1 MKLNTVLTTNKMLK
15 DEITEMRQNKAR
27 RHRVT
32 SKLEKRLK
40 DKQQKMEDVQNELK
54 ENKDLIAE
62 IQNDCL
68 QLHEVI
74 EQENN
79 EFDKEWTQGVA
90 QLEREQE
97 ILRQEE
103 QKLIATQSKTII
115 CEEWVEDPLVKQYKL
130 SNTILFWDIA
140 KKGNELRKQAE
151 LVHEYES
158 ALKQMSDQS
167 GITDY
172 KKMIDTIIEF
182 EDANFASVNR
192 ISQLTN
198 EITQAESDIASLKK
212 LLSLNEDPNSD
223 VHSKR
228 LKILKGLEN
237 EIETYETQSNEY
249 HNNLEE
255 VQATIDSL
263 KRPIT
268 RLFENV
274 GCDDELLSKQFS
286 VSGVTD
292 NNMMIIMGII
302 EQRVLEIAQMH
313 SLCKEGY
320 LEECLKKWKE
330 CGYFDIEGIDADNVQ
345 DNKLNS
351 NHLNNL
357 SAFKGRQSMINPNPL
372 PLKPPNVPTVSQI
385 EEDAPLED
393 TPVDI
398 PLHLDKIK
406 DTTEQTINK
415 LQQQQQEKESL
426 SRRSSFTSQNGRFNT
441 GPQLRMKKFLY
452 VSTTSRPQTPRTPKG
467 SGQGRRPHLASIDGD
482 PNVAVHSPLSSQ
494 TVSAQNSIELQTK
507 SEDDTVTN
515 ISSEELPNQNNIIQE
530 ESSKSIEQQPPL
542 ETEEGKGGGEEEIVV
557 ESAADVKENKVN
569 NKDSCNTEVQGIS
582 ISPIATP
589 TPEQKP
595 IESN

>member
-1 MKLNTVLTTNKMLK
+1 
-15 DEITEMRQNKAR
+15 MRQNKAR
-27 RHRVT
+27 RNRVT
-32 SKLEKRLK
+32 AKLEKRLK
-40 DKQQKMEDVQNELK
+40 DKQAKMEAVQNELK
-54 ENKDLIAE
+54 ENKDYIAE

-79 EFDKEWTQGVA
+79 EFDKEWTEGVA

-115 CEEWVEDPLVKQYKL
+115 CEEWVDDPLVKQYKL

-140 KKGNELRKQAE
+140 KKGNELRKQSE

-158 ALKQMSDQS
+158 ALKQMSEQS

-228 LKILKGLEN
+228 LQILKGLEN
-237 EIETYETQSNEY
+237 EIETYETQSSEY
-249 HNNLEE
+249 SNNLEE

-263 KRPIT
+263 KKPISQ
-268 RLFENV
+268 LFENV

-320 LEECLKKWKE
+320 LEECLKKWNE
-330 CGYFDIEGIDADNVQ
+330 SGHFDIESIDADNIQ
-345 DNKLNS
+345 DNKLSDNS
-351 NHLNNL
+351 NCINIRSNL
-357 SAFKGRQSMINPNPL
+357 AAFKGRQSMINPNPL
-372 PLKPPNVPTVSQI
+372 PLKPPNVPTVNQI
-385 EEDAPLED
+385 EEDAPLD
-393 TPVDI
+393 DVPIDI

-406 DTTEQTINK
+406 DTTELTLNK
-415 LQQQQQEKESL
+415 LQQQQQLQESL

-452 VSTTSRPQTPRTPKG
+452 VSTASRPQTPRTPK
-467 SGQGRRPHLASIDGD
+467 SGQNRRPLLLSNIENSNNNSDS
-482 PNVAVHSPLSSQ
+482 NVVGNVSSPLSSQ
-494 TVSAQNSIELQTK
+494 GGGVSVQNSTELQVK
-507 SEDDTVTN
+507 SEDSVTN
-515 ISSEELPNQNNIIQE
+515 ISSEELPLENIQE
-530 ESSKSIEQQPPL
+530 ESSKSIEQPQL
-542 ETEEGKGGGEEEIVV
+542 QQV
-557 ESAADVKENKVN
+557 EVENKQPVDN
-569 NKDSCNTEVQGIS
+569 GNEVQGIS
-582 ISPIATP
+582 ISPITTP
-589 TPEQKP
+589 IPEQLQQPQQP
-595 IESN
+595 IEAN